1 MENPG
6 ASYWGNYSFS
16 LSLYNAV
23 SNAAASGHI
32 FVAVA
37 GNEVYDNGSTPFHP
51 A

>member
-16 LSLYNAV
+16 LSLYNA
-23 SNAAASGHI
+23 AASGHI

-37 GNEVYDNGSTPFHP
+37 GNEGYDNGSTPFHP